1 VCHRRILPSNPYI
14 LQIEADSLFIFAA
27 FLGFGSMPDTPQIAV
42 SPNNPCPFLRALVAY
57 GYVGGHIVPLSQLC
71 QIIEAASGKQGAEK
85 KKAGREAYVIAV
97 SPMASHTCRSAHG
110 QRT

>member
-14 LQIEADSLFIFAA
+14 LQIEADSLAA

-42 SPNNPCPFLRALVAY
+42 SPNNPCPFLRALVAN

-71 QIIEAASGKQGAEK
+71 EIIEAASGKQGAEK
-85 KKAGREAYVIAV
+85 KRRAEK
-97 SPMASHTCRSAHG
+97 PT
-110 QRT
+110 